1 MKHMSEE
8 QLYITPKQAAEIL
21 GVHVKSVKKMI
32 RDGTL
37 RAKNINPLGKRKM
50 YRILK
55 EDVIKSDKS
64 E

>member
-1 MKHMSEE
+1 MKHMTVE